1 VSGFG
6 TRLALSTIE
15 ADTSALRWYS
25 ALRRAVVVVGVL
37 ILGSVTV
44 GVDSGVNAA
53 TSALL
58 IGLLDKGRS
67 PRTTWHTMAVATG
80 FICVITMLASAL
92 SWSVPAMIFTL
103 VLLAFGAGV
112 SPAVDPRATQILV
125 YGAITIAAHLTSPLS
140 IGDIWAV
147 TSLVLFAGGLQTFF
161 AWLSA
166 PIIGDLPERREVA
179 AAMRAVAAHCGAI
192 GRGDPDDLTYSVAAS
207 RYLGTAESTIRVGD
221 LATDHRARY
230 AVLLAN
236 VDIIRLEARAY
247 STRTHLGLPRPPN
260 HTTAMVFHQ
269 VAEILE
275 TAAALLLKRRSQP
288 LVDNLN
294 DQVDRL
300 RNAYRGRST
309 TKIAAAT
316 LEATFAIPHD
326 LGEIVEDHHVRRE
339 HQRASRPLRQRL
351 AAALRWRSSSLNHG
365 LRMAAGVVTA
375 EAIAAALQLPHSSWV
390 AVTAM
395 MLLRPDGGPTA
406 PRILMRALGVSVAVG
421 AMIGVLWLAEGS
433 TALIL
438 VFITIAVIGTYS
450 VVAVNYSAQTA
461 LTTMSIVL
469 MLSLSYSNPPELVFA
484 RWMDVI
490 VGCVIGTVFAF
501 AWPLWERV
509 SLLKDTAAYAD
520 AVSNWLQTVSV
531 AAATDSDARAEVM
544 AEMREASS
552 QARDARQVANATFN
566 TALLEPP
573 SMNADAGSVGVVMT
587 WIRRSSDA
595 AVAAETMLRHQAP
608 GNDLAVALA
617 EAAAHDLAKTANVLR
632 TGSTDHKIPEE
643 LLATA
648 TTTRA
653 TIDRPDDR
661 VTSVLARSEL
671 AASSALRASYRVGSG
686 KPAADSDRE
695 QGNDY
700 TL

>member
-37 ILGSVTV
+37 ILGSVSV

-53 TSALL
+53 TVALL

-67 PRTTWHTMAVATG
+67 PRTTWHTMAAATG
-80 FICVITMLASAL
+80 FLCFITMLASAL
-92 SWSVPAMIFTL
+92 SWSLPAMIFTL
-103 VLLAFGAGV
+103 VLLAFCAGV

-140 IGDIWAV
+140 FDDIWGV
-147 TSLVLFAGGLQTFF
+147 TALVLAAGGLQTFF

-166 PIIGDLPERREVA
+166 PVIGDLPERREVA
-179 AAMRAVAAHCGAI
+179 AVMRAVAAHCAAI
-192 GRGDPDDLTYSVAAS
+192 GRGDPDDLTQSMAAS
-207 RYLGTAESTIRVGD
+207 QYLGIAESTIGKGD

-230 AVLLAN
+230 TVLLAN

-275 TAAALLLKRRSQP
+275 VAASLLLKRHSQP
-288 LVDNLN
+288 LVDELN
-294 DQVDRL
+294 EHVDRL
-300 RNAYRGRST
+300 QNAYRGRST

-316 LEATFAIPHD
+316 LGATFAIPHD
-326 LGEIVEDHHVRRE
+326 LGEIVQDHHVRRE
-339 HQRASRPLRQRL
+339 HQRATRPLRQRL
-351 AAALRWRSSSLNHG
+351 AGALRWRSPSLNHG
-365 LRMAAGVVTA
+365 FRMATGVVVA
-375 EAIAAALQLPHSSWV
+375 EAVAVALQLPHSSWV

-406 PRILMRALGVSVAVG
+406 PRILMRAIGVSVAVG
-421 AMIGVLWLAEGS
+421 AMIGVLWVADGS
-433 TALIL
+433 TQLIL
-438 VFITIAVIGTYS
+438 VFTTIAVIGTYS

-469 MLSLSYSNPPELVFA
+469 MLSLSYSDPTDLVFA
-484 RWMDVI
+484 RWIDVI
-490 VGCVIGTVFAF
+490 VGCVIGTIFAF

-509 SLLKDTAAYAD
+509 SLLNDTATYAD
-520 AVSNWLQTVSV
+520 AVSKWLRTISV
-531 AAATDSDARAEVM
+531 AASTEPDARVKVM
-544 AEMREASS
+544 ADMREASS
-552 QARDARQVANATFN
+552 QARDARQVADATFN

-595 AVAAETMLRHQAP
+595 AVTAETMLRHEAP
-608 GNDLAVALA
+608 GNELAVALA

-648 TTTRA
+648 TATRA

-671 AASSALRASYRVGSG
+671 SASAALRASYRVGSG
-686 KPAADSDRE
+686 QPESDSGRKK
-695 QGNDY
+695 GSDY
-700 TL
+700 TS